1 MSWINSIFNA
11 ISEVEMNSP
20 GAVNKVAALSTNCE
34 EWSDSDWS
42 DYNNVA
48 GALVEPF
55 AFPGGESDEEEWFYE
70 KSEREGSDFIK
81 GVIGD
86 LDNHEQWGKIID
98 LLNEIGY

>member
-20 GAVNKVAALSTNCE
+20 GVVNKVAALSSDCN
-34 EWSDSDWS
+34 EWSESDWAN
-42 DYNNVA
+42 YNNAA

-55 AFPGGESDEEEWFYE
+55 SFPGGESNEEEFFYE

-86 LDNHEQWGKIID
+86 LDNSEQWGKIID
-98 LLNEIGY
+98 LLNEVGY

>member
-20 GAVNKVAALSTNCE
+20 EAVNKVASLSHDCG
-34 EWSDSDWS
+34 EWNESDWS
-42 DYNNVA
+42 DYNKAA

-55 AFPGGESDEEEWFYE
+55 SFPDGESDEDEFFYE

-86 LDNHEQWGKIID
+86 LDNSEEWGKIID